1 MGMALGWLTLASEKD
16 AQSAHEGES
25 ANRLV

>member
-16 AQSAHEGES
+16 AQSSSEDES
-25 ANRLV
+25 ADRLV